1 MTREIAWRR
10 TMQPRDVH
18 ERHRA
23 STPLELLVDLS
34 FVVGVS
40 QVAASLHESII
51 DGHVRSALVAY
62 PMVFF
67 SIWWAWVNFTW
78 FASSYD
84 TDDVPYRL
92 ATLLQIAGVLV
103 IAAGVPRAFN
113 HQDWA
118 ISTVGYAITRVGLIS
133 QWLRVSRTAATR
145 RTAVRFAVGLT
156 ICQTGWLLLLL
167 APSGLARAGF
177 LVLVAAELSVPLLA
191 ERAGATPWH
200 PGHIAERYGLFTLIV
215 LGESLLAATVAVQ
228 QGVDA
233 GDHVGDLIRI
243 SIGGLLVVF
252 CMWWIYF
259 DHDAEAMFEEAIG
272 DGDDTTAARRLA
284 FAWGYGHFVVFGA
297 AAAVGAGLSVS
308 IDHALH
314 HSSGSSAEPV
324 AIGDRAAGLA
334 VTIPIAVF
342 VMSMFVLHRKSRH
355 LRSPRGWALPVAAVI
370 VLATS
375 LTPVPVLLSGLVLAA
390 VQVVAILAGWSRT
403 GGRQPRPSPPAT

>member
-23 STPLELLVDLS
+23 STPLELFVDLS

-78 FASSYD
+78 FASSFD

-103 IAAGVPRAFN
+103 IAAGVPRAFTD
-113 HQDWA
+113 HDMA
-118 ISTVGYAITRVGLIS
+118 ITTFGYAITRVGLIS
-133 QWLRVSRTAATR
+133 QWLRVSRRAATR
-145 RTAVRFAVGLT
+145 TTAVRFAVGLT

-167 APSGLARAGF
+167 APSGARNAGF
-177 LVLVAAELSVPLLA
+177 VVLVAAELSVPVIA
-191 ERAGATPWH
+191 ERAGPTPWH

-215 LGESLLAATVAVQ
+215 LGESILAATVAVQ

-233 GDHVGDLIRI
+233 GNHVTDLILI
-243 SIGGLLVVF
+243 SVGGLLVVF

-259 DHDAEAMFEEAIG
+259 DHDAEAMFAEAL
-272 DGDDTTAARRLA
+272 GDDDSIGSARRLA
-284 FAWGYGHFVVFGA
+284 FIWGYGHFFVFGS
-297 AAAVGAGLSVS
+297 AAAVGAGLSVA
-308 IDHALH
+308 IDHALR
-314 HSSGSSAEPV
+314 SETVG
-324 AIGDRAAGLA
+324 GAGHEALGELGTGFA
-334 VTIPIAVF
+334 VTVPIAIF
-342 VMSMFVLHRKSRH
+342 VLCMFVLHRKSRH
-355 LRSPRGWALPVAAVI
+355 LRSPRGWALPVTAVA

-375 LTPVPVLLSGLVLAA
+375 FTPEPVLFSGLVLTA
-390 VQVVAILAGWSRT
+390 VQAVAILSGWSRAGT
-403 GGRQPRPSPPAT
+403 PHAATS